1 MMTERPDALSILFV
15 IDDVSVCEALE
26 SLLGSVGLQVERFSS
41 PSEFPASA
49 SPDVPS
55 CLVLDVRLLA
65 SRERRKVRS
74 SAIPATLLMQGLL
87 GGKPK
92 MLLYSPQTRYP
103 SSMLCVRPELST
115 CAGLRLETR

>member
-1 MMTERPDALSILFV
+1 MTERPDALSILFV

-74 SAIPATLLMQGLL
+74 SAIPATLLMQALL

-103 SSMLCVRPELST
+103 SSRTIP
-115 CAGLRLETR
+115 